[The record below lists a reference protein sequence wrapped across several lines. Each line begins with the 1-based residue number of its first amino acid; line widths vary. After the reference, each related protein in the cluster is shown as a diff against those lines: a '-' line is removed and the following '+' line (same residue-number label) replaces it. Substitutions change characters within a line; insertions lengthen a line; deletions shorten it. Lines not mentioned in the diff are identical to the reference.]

1 MAVIKPEILLVG
13 TFHMSMNPEMVND
26 QQQEIQE
33 IIVSLKEF
41 KPTKIA
47 VEKSFLLE
55 EELDRKFKAFKNKTL
70 TPTYDE
76 VEQVAFRLAH
86 ELELP
91 TVYPI
96 DEIVDMSSPTLNEVF
111 EWAKEHQPA
120 LFKEIMEVQKGLKS
134 MENNETIKTILHYV
148 NDPNYST
155 ELQRIYMKLARV
167 GDRQHQ
173 VGVQWLKQW
182 HHRDLAIA
190 ANISRIA
197 GKGDRILVL
206 IGGDH
211 LHLLQQFLTD
221 SGDFNVRSVQPYLP
235 Q

>member
-1 MAVIKPEILLVG
+1 MPKPEILLVG

-26 QQQEIQE
+26 QQEEIRE
-33 IIVSLKEF
+33 IVHSLRKF

-47 VEKSFLLE
+47 VEKPFLIE
-55 EELDRKFKAFKNKTL
+55 EEMERKYKAFRNNTL

-76 VEQVAFRLAH
+76 VEQFAFRLAN
-86 ELELP
+86 EMDLP
-91 TVYPI
+91 SVYPI
-96 DEIVDMSSPTLNEVF
+96 DEMVDMSRPSLNQVF
-111 EWAKEHQPA
+111 KWAKEHQSS
-120 LFKEIMEVQKGLKS
+120 LFKEIMEIQNKLKS
-134 MENNETIKTILHYV
+134 MENNKTIRNILHYL
-148 NDPNYST
+148 NDPDYSK

-182 HHRDLAIA
+182 HHRDLAIS

-197 GKGDRILVL
+197 EKGDRILVF

-221 SGDFNVRSVQPYLP
+221 SGDFKVLSAKPYLP

>member
-1 MAVIKPEILLVG
+1 MTKPEVLLVG
-13 TFHMSMNPEMVND
+13 TFHMSMNPEMVNE
-26 QQQEIQE
+26 QQEE
-33 IIVSLKEF
+33 IREIVHSLKKF
-41 KPTKIA
+41 KPTKIT
-47 VEKSFLLE
+47 VEKPFLIE
-55 EELDRKFKAFKNKTL
+55 EEMERKYSAFKNNTL

-76 VEQVAFRLAH
+76 VEQFAFRLAN
-86 ELELP
+86 EMDMP
-91 TVYPI
+91 SVYPV
-96 DEIVDMSSPTLNEVF
+96 DEMVDMSRPSLNQVF
-111 EWAKEHQPA
+111 EWAKEHQPS
-120 LFKEIMEVQKGLKS
+120 LFTEIMDVQNRLKS
-134 MENNETIKTILHYV
+134 MENNETIKNILHYV
-148 NDPNYST
+148 NDPDYSK

-190 ANISRIA
+190 ANISRLA
-197 GKGDRILVL
+197 EKGDRILVL

-221 SGDFNVRSVQPYLP
+221 SSDFMVLSAKPYLP